1 MRWLQ
6 ILPICCVLL
15 AIAGIGTPGAAQQPI
30 TLKLSHFLGPASFF
44 ELDFAQPWAKELE
57 ARTNGG
63 VKVEIC
69 STASSYR
76 LPQRLSRRACEL
88 LPSSRWR
95 SRGQQEI

>member
-63 VKVEIC
+63 VKVEIYN
-69 STASSYR
+69 ASSSFGEVTR
-76 LPQRLSRRACEL
+76 NRPRR
-88 LPSSRWR
+88 
-95 SRGQQEI
+95 